1 MEPRPGTEAAP
12 WRDAYGWH
20 ETRREAMHDNPMGWS
35 NYKRSTVIVP
45 ETLTL
50 PEYVVNIVVVRST
63 DGEITAFLEWTDEF
77 GDSQRIKVDGRV
89 ISRIQSHTKTL
100 QKENRSRSGK
110 AAADMRGYEKIDP
123 AKGNTMNALD
133 WENIEETRHIEPGH

>member
-1 MEPRPGTEAAP
+1 MEARPGTEAAP
-12 WRDAYGWH
+12 WRDPYGWH
-20 ETRREAMHDNPMGWS
+20 ETRRDAMHDNHDGWS
-35 NYKRSTVIVP
+35 NYKRSTVVVP

-89 ISRIQSHTKTL
+89 ISRIQSQSKVL

-110 AAADMRGYEKIDP
+110 EAAWNLKQDKRLAERESGDR
-123 AKGNTMNALD
+123 
-133 WENIEETRHIEPGH
+133 